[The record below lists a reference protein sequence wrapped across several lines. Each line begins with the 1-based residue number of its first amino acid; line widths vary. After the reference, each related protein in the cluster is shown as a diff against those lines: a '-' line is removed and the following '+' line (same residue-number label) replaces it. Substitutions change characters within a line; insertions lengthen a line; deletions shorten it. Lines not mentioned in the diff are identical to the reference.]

1 MREISEGI
9 KSRVRFNAVVETGF
23 PGFRDKSKA
32 ERDGLRECGRT
43 YPYVRKGAEQ
53 ASLSRQDVR
62 RGGRLANFVVSRV
75 KHDFASF
82 WAVFP
87 KVGAS
92 FSKDFAFFH
101 QTGDDFAKPGSL
113 EPPGPR
119 DAAGQ
124 AGCFSR

>member
-9 KSRVRFNAVVETGF
+9 TSRVRFNAVGETGV
-23 PGFRDKSKA
+23 PGFRDKSKT

-53 ASLSRQDVR
+53 ARLRRQDVR
-62 RGGRLANFVVSRV
+62 RGLRPANFVVSRV

-82 WAVFP
+82 WGVFP

-101 QTGDDFAKPGSL
+101 QTGDDFATPGSL
-113 EPPGPR
+113 ESPRPR
-119 DAAGQ
+119 DAARQ
-124 AGCFSR
+124 AGRFSR